1 MKEVKTDKEQ
11 FFSKISHDLRGS
23 FTSILGFSDIINDPN
38 ENLTEQEIKDFVNRI
53 GKQSHDTF
61 DILVNFIN
69 WLKLENYDY
78 GLVNEKLQ
86 ILDSLIEIKSNHIK
100 SITSKNLKLNFKVD
114 ENEFVYMNYEILSAI
129 LNNIFTFLIKICC
142 NNSIISFKTFSAN
155 EKFLTIDILADCNGS
170 ESSMLQNI
178 DLRDLKNELSF
189 PIVFAI
195 KFVEQSGGMFNFS
208 VDDKSNLFV
217 SIKLPKE

>member
-1 MKEVKTDKEQ
+1 MKEVKSNKEQ

-23 FTSILGFSDIINDPN
+23 FTSILGFSDIINDPD
-38 ENLTEQEIKDFVNRI
+38 ENLTEQEIKDFVHRI
-53 GKQSHDTF
+53 GKQSHESF
-61 DILVNFIN
+61 NLLVNFVN

-86 ILDSLIEIKSNHIK
+86 VLDSLIEIKSNQIK
-100 SITSKNLKLNFKVD
+100 GILSKNLKINFNVD
-114 ENEFVYMNYEILSAI
+114 ENEFVFMDYEILSAI
-129 LNNIFTFLIKICC
+129 LNNIFIFLIKICC
-142 NNSIISFKTFSAN
+142 ENSIISFKTVDAN
-155 EKFLTIDILADCNGS
+155 DKFLTIDILADCKGQ
-170 ESSMLQNI
+170 EYTLLQNI
-178 DLRDLKNELSF
+178 DLRDLGNELSF

-208 VDDKSNLFV
+208 VDDKSNLFI

>member
-1 MKEVKTDKEQ
+1 MKEDKSDKEQ

-23 FTSILGFSDIINDPN
+23 FTSILGFSDILNDPT

-53 GKQSHDTF
+53 GKQSHESF
-61 DILVNFIN
+61 DLLVNFVN
-69 WLKLENYDY
+69 WLKLENYNY

-86 ILDSLIEIKSNHIK
+86 ILDSLIEIKSNQLKGI
-100 SITSKNLKLNFKVD
+100 INKNLKFNFNID
-114 ENEFVYMNYEILSAI
+114 ENAFVFMDYEILSAI
-129 LNNIFTFLIKICC
+129 LNNIFTFLIKISCE
-142 NNSIISFKTFSAN
+142 NSIISFKTFDTN
-155 EKFLTIDILADCNGS
+155 DKFLTIDILADCKGREYS
-170 ESSMLQNI
+170 LLQNI
-178 DLRDLKNELSF
+178 DLRDLGNELSF

-208 VDDKSNLFV
+208 VDDKNNLFI